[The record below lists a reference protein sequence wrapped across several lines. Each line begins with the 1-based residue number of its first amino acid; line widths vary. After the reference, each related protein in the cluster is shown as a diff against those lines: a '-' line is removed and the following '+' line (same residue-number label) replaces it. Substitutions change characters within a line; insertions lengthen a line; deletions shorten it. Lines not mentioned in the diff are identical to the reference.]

1 MLLYLLTKGFP
12 FDRWL
17 QGLVVSRSVIPTV
30 KRKKQGIL
38 SISIPLAQLVLKASF
53 HILMSSMKTAKI
65 QIIVRPDLIIA
76 KGAKIFFFLI
86 MYFGVKMSDIET
98 A

>member
-1 MLLYLLTKGFP
+1 
-12 FDRWL
+12 
-17 QGLVVSRSVIPTV
+17 
-30 KRKKQGIL
+30 
-38 SISIPLAQLVLKASF
+38 
-53 HILMSSMKTAKI
+53 MSSMKTAKI